1 MVGSSRTIQV
11 PVTDFLIFIAQ
22 EVGTATRLVIQV
34 VVMVQMEVS
43 FIIKIKLFVPLLMTM
58 TNLNRTE
65 ISRFPV

>member
-43 FIIKIKLFVPLLMTM
+43 F
-58 TNLNRTE
+58 LN
-65 ISRFPV
+65 

>member
-43 FIIKIKLFVPLLMTM
+43 FIIKIKLFAPITDDDD
-58 TNLNRTE
+58 
-65 ISRFPV
+65 